1 MFKVKTTESK
11 VTPAKKNITLDNIAV
26 SALTFIDAN
35 TGENITEAVVNEFP
49 DGVERIGFK
58 ISFELP
64 DEEVDYIDDDVAV
77 PVDTEDYN

>member
-26 SALTFIDAN
+26 SALNFVDAD
-35 TGENITEAVVNEFP
+35 TGENITDAILDEFP

-64 DEEVDYIDDDVAV
+64 DEEIDYIDDDVAV

>member
-26 SALTFIDAN
+26 SALTFIDAD
-35 TGENITEAVVNEFP
+35 TGEDITEAVINKFP
-49 DGVERIGFK
+49 NGVERIGFK

>member
-26 SALTFIDAN
+26 SAFTFIDAD
-35 TGENITEAVVNEFP
+35 TGEDITEAVINEFP

-64 DEEVDYIDDDVAV
+64 DEEVYYIDDDVAV

>member
-26 SALTFIDAN
+26 SALNFIDAD
-35 TGENITEAVVNEFP
+35 TGEDITKAVINEFP

>member
-26 SALTFIDAN
+26 SALTFINAD
-35 TGENITEAVVNEFP
+35 TGEDITEAVINEFP
-49 DGVERIGFK
+49 NGVERIGFK